1 MPALTPDRG
10 YPYPLTGDS
19 GDVPAAIEAFAEAVD
34 LDMQALASSISQRPM
49 VKVASRTAR
58 QTFPPRTNTEVSFDF
73 VDIDTNGAAN
83 LSAQPTRIVP
93 KLAGWWYCWGA
104 VTPSNQTF
112 TNSRQL
118 QLRRNVSE
126 SIAWNSPQYFAQSPA
141 LHVIHV
147 AGMGFMNG
155 STDSFSM
162 VFNPAGPT
170 DETVF
175 ATFKYMAAFRIWG
188 P

>member
-1 MPALTPDRG
+1 MAALTPSRG

-19 GDVPAAIEAFAEAVD
+19 GNVPAAIEAFADAVD

-58 QTFPPRTNTEVSFDF
+58 QSFPPRTNTEVSFDF

-93 KLAGWWYCWGA
+93 KLSGWWYCWGA

-112 TNSRQL
+112 TNS
-118 QLRRNVSE
+118 
-126 SIAWNSPQYFAQSPA
+126 
-141 LHVIHV
+141 
-147 AGMGFMNG
+147 
-155 STDSFSM
+155 
-162 VFNPAGPT
+162 
-170 DETVF
+170 
-175 ATFKYMAAFRIWG
+175 
-188 P
+188 